1 MMSSGRATNTEHR
14 CVPLYVCGVVC
25 VHIKRQSFTY
35 SAKKINKEALQIS
48 NNNANIRMLSM
59 TAKRAGFL

>member
-25 VHIKRQSFTY
+25 VRIKRQSFTY
-35 SAKKINKEALQIS
+35 SIKKNKEALQIS
-48 NNNANIRMLSM
+48 NNNANIRMLSV
-59 TAKRAGFL
+59 TAKRAGLL